1 MFYCLNRIALTN
13 HKDTQKIPFLQMFF
27 SDGESRGISGVAG
40 HICGEEFGVVV
51 AGAEVEEGAL
61 VVLHMCGGG
70 VHFVL
75 FLTVQRYEKMFI
87 NGFWAFRWPNTD

>member
-40 HICGEEFGVVV
+40 HICGEEFGV
-51 AGAEVEEGAL
+51 
-61 VVLHMCGGG
+61 LHMCGGG
-70 VHFVL
+70 SHFVRW
-75 FLTVQRYEKMFI
+75 FGNAKIRKNVGEGEK
-87 NGFWAFRWPNTD
+87 ADEV